1 MEIISSIPRHPQADD
16 PYPKLN
22 HSKFSLV
29 RWVFLLVILSVIGW
43 VFLQIAAKIVETSSP
58 DPSALN
64 QPAVMVATKE
74 VAPSLNPSVSQG
86 LVGGFYEWY
95 PQKTSHGIAPLWPW
109 IAAHYLPENDTQT
122 FRQGQWVNLKLSLGF
137 LILFGLAAATQLSI
151 LATLNVCLLLGF
163 GVLLPRSLFYQ
174 PDALFCILYLLAI
187 LCAVR
192 LLKRNSAWRHVQFGV
207 VCGLAFLTKVTILPL
222 LLSWA
227 LITVMRLLVGLF
239 RRSGET
245 PWDCRGQFIGLMGFA
260 FAIVTVCAP
269 SLHSNKEFDGSYLA
283 PVASGYILSETQEDN
298 RYGARLETFPPRDW
312 QERLRPA
319 GSVRV
324 AQLFSPSRLPDTA
337 PEGAP
342 HLLPLRGSYLWALIM
357 AFLVAALYSRSRGPA
372 WFQDGPAT
380 HQQTLPIVL
389 FLFLTF
395 LLEAAAAA
403 LYKPEDFG
411 EQHILHLYGPIAVTL
426 VVAGESLRRW
436 AERRGG
442 GGRGFQLCY
451 HAIHLT
457 VAVHLTLC
465 LFALFP
471 R

>member
-22 HSKFSLV
+22 QSGFSLG
-29 RWVFLLVILSVIGW
+29 RWAFLLVVLSVMGW
-43 VFLQIAAKIVETSSP
+43 VFFRIAAKTQESSQI
-58 DPSALN
+58 DPASLN
-64 QPAVMVATKE
+64 QPAVMVATKAVE
-74 VAPSLNPSVSQG
+74 PSLRPSISRGV
-86 LVGGFYEWY
+86 VGGFYEWC
-95 PQKTSHGIAPLWPW
+95 PQKTVQGIAPLWPW
-109 IAAHYLPENDTQT
+109 IAAHHLPEDDSQT
-122 FRQGQWVNLKLSLGF
+122 FRQGQSLNLMLSLGF
-137 LILFGLAAATQLSI
+137 LILFGLAAATELSI
-151 LATLNVCLLLGF
+151 LTTINVCLLLGF

-174 PDALFCILYLLAI
+174 PDALFCILYLLSI

-222 LLSWA
+222 LFSWA
-227 LITVMRLLVGLF
+227 LITVLRFLCGMF
-239 RRSGET
+239 RRSGEK
-245 PWDCRGQFIGLMGFA
+245 PWDCRGQFIGLLGFA
-260 FAIVTVCAP
+260 FAFVAVCAP
-269 SLHSNKEFDGSYLA
+269 SLHANKELQGNYLA
-283 PVASGYILSETQEDN
+283 PVIKEYTRQADE
-298 RYGARLETFPPRDW
+298 PPVMQNW
-312 QERLRPA
+312 QEHLLKA
-319 GSVRV
+319 GVVRV
-324 AQLFSPSRLPDTA
+324 AQLFSPSRLPDKA

-342 HLLPLRGSYLWALIM
+342 HLLALRGSYLWALVV

-372 WFQDGPAT
+372 WFQDGPPT
-380 HQQTLPIVL
+380 HQQTLPIVM

-395 LLEAAAAA
+395 LVEVAVAA
-403 LYKPEDFG
+403 LYHPEDLG
-411 EQHILHLYGPIAVTL
+411 EQHILHLYAPIAVTL

-457 VAVHLTLC
+457 VAVHLSLC